1 MHNKTL
7 INLATKVSDKLGEAR
22 EFLKN
27 YKDDGNVVSKLVQ
40 VMGQDLMYS
49 IPIYNK
55 LKSVGV
61 PTIPAFVISGGVGG
75 AIGIEKKLKF
85 TGMIKNNTILHLH
98 KIFLV
103 KILQNLKD

>member
-7 INLATKVSDKLGEAR
+7 LNLATKASDKLGEAR

-61 PTIPAFVISGGVGG
+61 PTIPSLVISGGVGG

-85 TGMIKNNTILHLH
+85 TGNDQEQYNSTFTQD
-98 KIFLV
+98 FLV
-103 KILQNLKD
+103 EILQNLKD

>member
-1 MHNKTL
+1 MISPIGLPAGTL
-7 INLATKVSDKLGEAR
+7 EASGIQAKILLLKQIKASEKLGEAR

-55 LKSVGV
+55 LKKVGV
-61 PTIPAFVISGGVGG
+61 PTIPSLVISGGVGG
-75 AIGIEKKLKF
+75 AIGIEK
-85 TGMIKNNTILHLH
+85 IKIYWR
-98 KIFLV
+98 
-103 KILQNLKD
+103 